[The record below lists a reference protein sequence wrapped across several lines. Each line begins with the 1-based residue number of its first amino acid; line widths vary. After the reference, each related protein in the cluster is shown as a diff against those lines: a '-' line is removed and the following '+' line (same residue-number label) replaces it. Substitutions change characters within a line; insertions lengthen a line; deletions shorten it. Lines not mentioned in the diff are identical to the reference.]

1 MKRQKAQGSVE
12 FALVASVLFLFFFV
26 ILDGGRLI
34 YSYQTVAEAAREGAH
49 QAEIVESTDANI
61 RDAITGHSGLLGDLG
76 ATATISPTPSRT
88 AKSNVT
94 VTVTYQWRPVT
105 PMLNQFGPINFTA
118 STVVVAE

>member
-1 MKRQKAQGSVE
+1 MKRQKVQGSVE

-34 YSYQTVAEAAREGAH
+34 YTYQTVAEAAREGAH

-61 RDAITGHSGLLGDLG
+61 RSAITGHSGLLGDLG
-76 ATATISPTPSRT
+76 STATISPTPTRT

-105 PMLNQFGPINFTA
+105 PMLNQFGPINFSA

>member
-1 MKRQKAQGSVE
+1 VKRQKAQGSVE

-61 RDAITGHSGLLGDLG
+61 RSAITGHSGLLGDLG
-76 ATATISPTPSRT
+76 ATATISPTPTRT

-94 VTVTYQWRPVT
+94 VTVTYQWRPIT

>member
-1 MKRQKAQGSVE
+1 VTRQRAQGSVE

-34 YSYQTVAEAAREGAH
+34 YTYQTVAEAAREGAH
-49 QAEIVESTDANI
+49 QAEIIESTDANI
-61 RDAITGHSGLLGDLG
+61 RTAISAHSGLLGDLG
-76 ATATISPTPSRT
+76 STATISPTPART

-94 VTVTYQWRPVT
+94 VTVTYQWKPVT